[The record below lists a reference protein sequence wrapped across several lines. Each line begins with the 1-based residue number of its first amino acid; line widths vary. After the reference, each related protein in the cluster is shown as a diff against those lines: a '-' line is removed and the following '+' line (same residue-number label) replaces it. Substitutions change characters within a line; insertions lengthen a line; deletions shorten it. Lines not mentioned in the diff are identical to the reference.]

1 MPMQIFRRAVI
12 GLMALGLTLSALA
25 ILSCGG
31 SDEDNE
37 TRLQANLSA
46 ANEIP
51 SPPRQTRQATARQ
64 Y

>member
-1 MPMQIFRRAVI
+1 MPMQLFRRTVL
-12 GLMALGLTLSALA
+12 GLMALGLTLSTLA

-31 SDEDNE
+31 SDDDNE

-46 ANEIP
+46 ANEVPLP
-51 SPPRQTRQATARQ
+51 SCQTRQATARQ